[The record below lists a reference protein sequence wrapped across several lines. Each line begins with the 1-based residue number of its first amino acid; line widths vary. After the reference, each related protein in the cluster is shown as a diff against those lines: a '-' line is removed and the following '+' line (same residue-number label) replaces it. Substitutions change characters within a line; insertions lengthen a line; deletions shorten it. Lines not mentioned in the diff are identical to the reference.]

1 MPSHW
6 RATAFEEKK
15 SMSQIDIDVRD
26 VTKRFGD
33 VVAVDNVS
41 FNIEKG
47 EFFALLGPSGCGKTT
62 ILRMISGFE
71 TPTEG
76 DIYIG
81 GEVMTHVPAY
91 HRPTN
96 LVFQQLSLFPHM
108 SVFKNIGFGLE
119 MKRTPTEKI
128 KKAVNE
134 VLELV
139 ELGGFAE
146 RRIHQLSG
154 GQQQRVAIAR
164 ALVNHP
170 TVLLL
175 DEPLGALDLK
185 LRNQMQLELKRIQR
199 EVGTTFIYVTH
210 DQGEALTMS
219 NRIAVMN
226 NGVIEQIGESDNI
239 YENPQTVFVANF
251 IGETNLIEGR
261 ISAVDAIKAVITS
274 KDLAISVGLQKDL
287 NKGQNAFISVRPEKI
302 RIGEQLS
309 GLENIYS
316 GVVEEA
322 IYHGELTIYTIS
334 IEDRHRLT
342 VKVQNVDM
350 KGSYAP
356 GTRLQ
361 VGWRIENGIVITGN
375 GNS

>member
-1 MPSHW
+1 MPRRSK
-6 RATAFEEKK
+6 T
-15 SMSQIDIDVRD
+15 S
-26 VTKRFGD
+26 
-33 VVAVDNVS
+33 
-41 FNIEKG
+41 
-47 EFFALLGPSGCGKTT
+47 LTT

-81 GEVMTHVPAY
+81 GQVMTRVPAFR
-91 HRPTN
+91 RPTN

-108 SVFKNIGFGLE
+108 SVFKNIAFGLE
-119 MKRTPTEKI
+119 MKRTSKDKI
-128 KKAVNE
+128 KKAVYE

-139 ELGGFAE
+139 ELEGFAE

-226 NGVIEQIGESDNI
+226 NGIIEQIGESDNI
-239 YENPQTVFVANF
+239 YEKPQTVFVANF
-251 IGETNLIEGR
+251 IGETNLLEGR
-261 ISAVDAIKAVITS
+261 VSAVDNIKAVITS
-274 KDLAISVGLQKDL
+274 KELPISVSAHAGLNQGHKT
-287 NKGQNAFISVRPEKI
+287 FISVRPEKI

-309 GLENIYS
+309 GLENTYS

-322 IYHGELTIYTIS
+322 IYHGELTIYTIAV
-334 IEDRHRLT
+334 ENRHRLT
-342 VKVQNVDM
+342 VKVQNVDI
-350 KGSYAP
+350 KGSYAL
-356 GTRLQ
+356 GTQLQ
-361 VGWRIENGIVITGN
+361 VGWKTENGIVITDNASGPT
-375 GNS
+375 

>member
-1 MPSHW
+1 
-6 RATAFEEKK
+6 
-15 SMSQIDIDVRD
+15 MSQIDIELKD

-33 VVAVDNVS
+33 VVAVDNIS
-41 FNIEKG
+41 FTIEKG

-76 DIYIG
+76 EVYIG
-81 GEVMTHVPAY
+81 GELMTRVPAFR
-91 HRPTN
+91 RPTN

-108 SVFKNIGFGLE
+108 SVFKNIAFGLE
-119 MKRTPTEKI
+119 MKRTPREKI
-128 KKAVNE
+128 KKAVYE
-134 VLELV
+134 ILELV
-139 ELGGFAE
+139 ELQNFAE

-226 NGVIEQIGESDNI
+226 KGIIEQIGESDTI
-239 YENPQTVFVANF
+239 YENPETVFVANF
-251 IGETNLIEGR
+251 IGETNLIKGR
-261 ISAVDAIKAVITS
+261 ISSVDETKAVITS
-274 KDLAISVGLQKDL
+274 KDLPIMVSLQKGL

-309 GLENIYS
+309 GLENTYS
-316 GVVEEA
+316 GIVEEA
-322 IYHGELTIYTIS
+322 IYHGELTIYTLS
-334 IEDRHRLT
+334 IENRQRLT

-350 KGSYAP
+350 KGSYP
-356 GTRLQ
+356 QGSQLQ
-361 VGWRIENGIVITGN
+361 IGWRIENGIVITAEG
-375 GNS
+375 SR

>member
-1 MPSHW
+1 
-6 RATAFEEKK
+6 
-15 SMSQIDIDVRD
+15 MSQIDIEVRD

-76 DIYIG
+76 DIFIG
-81 GEVMTHVPAY
+81 GEVMTHVPAF
-91 HRPTN
+91 RRLTN

-108 SVFKNIGFGLE
+108 SVFKNIAFGLE
-119 MKRTPTEKI
+119 MKRTSKAEI
-128 KKAVNE
+128 KQAVSE
-134 VLELV
+134 VLDLV
-139 ELGGFAE
+139 QLEGFAE
-146 RRIHQLSG
+146 RRINQLSG

-226 NGVIEQIGESDNI
+226 NGIIEQIGESDNI

-261 ISAVDAIKAVITS
+261 VDTVDEVKAVIS
-274 KDLAISVGLQKDL
+274 SQDVPISVSLQTDL
-287 NKGQNAFISVRPEKI
+287 NQGHKAFISIRPEKI
-302 RIGEQLS
+302 RLGKQLAD
-309 GLENIYS
+309 LENIYS

-322 IYHGELTIYTIS
+322 IYHGELTMYIIV
-334 IEDRHRLT
+334 IENRHRLT
-342 VKVQNVDM
+342 VKVQNVDI

-356 GTRLQ
+356 GTQLQ
-361 VGWRIENGIVITGN
+361 VGWKIENGIVITDN
-375 GNS
+375 GSG

>member
-1 MPSHW
+1 MEAS
-6 RATAFEEKK
+6 RSYEETE
-15 SMSQIDIDVRD
+15 SMSQIDIEVRD

-62 ILRMISGFE
+62 ILRMIAGFE

-76 DIYIG
+76 DIFIG
-81 GEVMTHVPAY
+81 GKVMTRVPAFR
-91 HRPTN
+91 RPTN

-108 SVFKNIGFGLE
+108 SVFKNIAFGLE
-119 MKRTPTEKI
+119 MKRTSKEKI
-128 KKAVNE
+128 KKAVFE

-139 ELGGFAE
+139 ELDGFAE
-146 RRIHQLSG
+146 RRINQLSG

-226 NGVIEQIGESDNI
+226 DGVIEQIGESDDI
-239 YENPQTVFVANF
+239 YEHPQTVFVANF

-261 ISAVDAIKAVITS
+261 VSSVDEIKAVITS
-274 KDLAISVGLQKDL
+274 KDLPISVGVQEGL
-287 NKGQNAFISVRPEKI
+287 NQGHNAFISVRPEKI

-309 GLENIYS
+309 DLDNIYS
-316 GVVEEA
+316 GIVEEA
-322 IYHGELTIYTIS
+322 IYHGESTLYTIS
-334 IEDRHRLT
+334 IENRHRLA
-342 VKVQNVDM
+342 VKVQNADI
-350 KGSYAP
+350 KGSYPP
-356 GTRLQ
+356 GTQLQ
-361 VGWRIENGIVITGN
+361 VGWKIENGIVITENGN
-375 GNS
+375 GE